1 MKKSTNTEVFALLLQ
16 WYKSKIEIIQTL
28 KSQEG
33 RIAMQS
39 PTSGEVITLTEEQSQ
54 GFKTAMA
61 VVEGLLSNFPIKE
74 K

>member
-1 MKKSTNTEVFALLLQ
+1 MKKSTNTEIFVLLLQ
-16 WYKSKIEIIQTL
+16 WYKSRMNIIQAV
-28 KSQEG
+28 KNQEG

-54 GFKTAMA
+54 GFKTAMT
-61 VVEGLLSNFPIKE
+61 VVEELLSNFPIKE